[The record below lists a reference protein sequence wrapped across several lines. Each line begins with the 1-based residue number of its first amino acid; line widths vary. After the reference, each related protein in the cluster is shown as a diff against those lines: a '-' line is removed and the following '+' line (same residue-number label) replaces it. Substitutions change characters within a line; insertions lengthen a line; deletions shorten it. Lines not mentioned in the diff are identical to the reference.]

1 MTEHRPGRRGR
12 RRAGIGI
19 VDQLLYSFGNFAL
32 TVVVARE
39 VTAAAFGTY
48 SLIIATYLIS
58 VAIVRGLTSETLVV
72 RFSAADR
79 DSWRRAAMDAS
90 GTSLVLGVAL
100 GAVMVVASLF
110 THGSLATTGLT
121 VGIFLPGLVL
131 QDTLRFAALA
141 QGRPALALLN
151 DITQAVFQFG
161 TLALLISSGHT
172 KVWQLVAAW
181 GGAAYVAA
189 VVGAV
194 SLRIA
199 VRPFRTF
206 AWFRAH
212 GDLAAKY
219 ALDDLASQGS
229 QQVTVYVVAGVAGL
243 TDAGGLRG
251 AQTVF
256 GPPSILN
263 VGVQAA
269 VTPELVRILR
279 KSTRRLH
286 RAVLRLGLALAA
298 VGAIWGVLA
307 LYIPDRFGVQLFGD
321 TWAQAQPL
329 LVFFVVAQTTNG
341 FRVAPMAGLR
351 ALGAANR
358 TLIARFFVIGI
369 GLAFQVAGAVVDGAH
384 GVAVAIAIVTPIQ
397 AVAWWAQFEIAL
409 RDHRREVTVRRVTET
424 WNRLVE
430 SAPVTEGDTAE
441 VLFERPALP
450 ISWPGG

>member
-1 MTEHRPGRRGR
+1 LPEHRSGRGGR

-39 VTAAAFGTY
+39 VSAAAFGTY

-79 DSWRRAAMDAS
+79 SSWRDAARDAT
-90 GTSLVLGVAL
+90 GASLVLGVVL
-100 GAVMVVASLF
+100 GALMVAASFF

-141 QGRPALALLN
+141 HGRPALALVN
-151 DITQAVFQFG
+151 DATQAVVQFG
-161 TLALLISSGHT
+161 ALAVLITSGNT
-172 KVWQLVAAW
+172 KVWQLVSAW

-189 VVGAV
+189 LVGAL
-194 SLRIA
+194 SLRLA
-199 VRPFRTF
+199 VRPFGVF

-212 GDLAAKY
+212 GDLAGKY

-229 QQVTVYVVAGVAGL
+229 QQVTVYVVAGAAGL

-279 KSTRRLH
+279 TSTRRLH
-286 RAVLRLGLALAA
+286 SAVLYLGLGLAA
-298 VGAIWGVLA
+298 VGAVWGVLA
-307 LYIPDRFGVQLFGD
+307 LFIPDRFGHQLFGD

-358 TLIARFFVIGI
+358 TLLARSFVIGV
-369 GLAFQVAGAVVDGAH
+369 GLIFQVAGAVLDGAH

-409 RDHRREVTVRRVTET
+409 REHRREVMVRRVEET
-424 WNRLVE
+424 WNRLVD
-430 SAPVTEGDTAE
+430 SAPITEGDTAD
-441 VLFERPALP
+441 VLFGRPTLP
-450 ISWPGG
+450 MSWPGS